1 MADQPNVGSREGEAH
16 EMSFARGWY
25 IGKLCSPEPIGM
37 YQHSILQIISGAEH
51 LNIAL
56 GVGSEK
62 DYVCGQWNSFI
73 LQPSSTALVQ
83 LRGLLERRGTKSIP
97 SIPSLV

>member
-1 MADQPNVGSREGEAH
+1 MADQPNIGSREGEAH

-25 IGKLCSPEPIGM
+25 LRKLCSPEPIGM
-37 YQHSILQIISGAEH
+37 YQPSILQIIGSAEY
-51 LNIAL
+51 LNSL

-62 DYVCGQWNSFI
+62 NYVCGQWNSFI

-83 LRGLLERRGTKSIP
+83 FRRLLERRGAQSISSIP
-97 SIPSLV
+97 DLD